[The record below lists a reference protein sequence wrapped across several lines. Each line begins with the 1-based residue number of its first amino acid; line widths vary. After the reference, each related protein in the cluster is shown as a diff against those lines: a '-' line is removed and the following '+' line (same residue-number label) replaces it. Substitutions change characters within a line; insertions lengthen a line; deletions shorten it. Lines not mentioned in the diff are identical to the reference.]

1 MQIESLPT
9 DKRIIAKPALC
20 RSLDMTR
27 SGIDKLSKN
36 DPTFPR
42 PIKFGEARQAA
53 CYFVV
58 AEIETWLEAKMAQRG
73 AA

>member
-1 MQIESLPT
+1 MQLDTLPA
-9 DKRIIAKPALC
+9 DMRIISKPSLC
-20 RSLDMTR
+20 RSWDMTR
-27 SGIDKLSKN
+27 SGLDKLSKN

-42 PIKFGEARQAA
+42 PIKFGQTRQAG

-58 AEIETWLEAKMAQRG
+58 AEVEAWLEAKMAERG

>member
-1 MQIESLPT
+1 MQIETLPT

-27 SGIDKLSKN
+27 SGIDKLGKN

-42 PIKFGEARQAA
+42 PIKFGESRQAA
-53 CYFVV
+53 CYYVV
-58 AEIETWLEAKMAQRG
+58 TEVEAWLKTKMDERG